1 MPLDEHIAFVLE
13 ALRPHERQ
21 LGLGGTM
28 TAAGATREQTV
39 ASAINRAAGGRPIP
53 GNQVELLIDGPCA
66 YDAML
71 DVITGATR
79 WIHFENYIIRDDSA
93 GRRFADL
100 LARRA
105 REGVHVRVLYDGLG
119 SIGTPRA
126 YWRGLREAGV
136 EVRAFRPLSP
146 VDLVSNLSRNHR
158 KLVVADGV
166 AGGDRRAVHRLRVD
180 RRGQPRTAALARHRG
195 EIAGPAAAVLDQ
207 AFARTWEVAGGQL
220 PDDDV
225 AGRVTPQG
233 QADVRVISG
242 EPGRERTYRVI
253 ELLAAGSIERLWITD
268 AYLVAPPRLFQA
280 LRDAAKD
287 GVDVRLLVPGSSD
300 LPLVRNLSRIGYREL
315 LRSGVRIFEWDG
327 PMLHAKTIVAD
338 GRWTRVGS
346 SNLNPSSLL
355 GNWELDVLIED
366 AALAEAMERQFRLDI
381 ARSREV
387 IRRPARGPQRH
398 QRRPARPRCGTRT
411 PRSRPRSTSRPAAS
425 AASARRWPLRAL
437 IANARRSIFL
447 PLSAILVSLGALFFA
462 LPKFTAYVFGVLC
475 GWLALSAWREAFRR
489 RADR

>member
-1 MPLDEHIAFVLE
+1 
-13 ALRPHERQ
+13 
-21 LGLGGTM
+21 M
-28 TAAGATREQTV
+28 TAAGDAEQTV

-53 GNQVELLIDGPCA
+53 GNQVDLLIDGPCA

-71 DVITGATR
+71 DVITNASR
-79 WIHFENYIIRDDSA
+79 WIHFENYIIRADAA

-119 SIGTPRA
+119 SLATPRG
-126 YWRGLREAGV
+126 YWRALRQAGV

-146 VDLVSNLSRNHR
+146 IDLVSNFSRNHR
-158 KLVVADGV
+158 KLVVGDGS
-166 AGGDRRAVHRLRVD
+166 RAVIGGLCIGCEWTGEDADDGSPWRD
-180 RRGQPRTAALARHRG
+180 TAV
-195 EIAGPAAAVLDQ
+195 EIRGPAAAVLDQ
-207 AFARTWEVAGGQL
+207 AFARTWDIAGGRVL
-220 PDDDV
+220 DEDV
-225 AGRVTPQG
+225 AGRVAPQG
-233 QADVRVISG
+233 EAEVRVISG

-253 ELLAAGSIERLWITD
+253 ELLAAGSISRLWITD

-355 GNWELDVLIED
+355 GNWELDVLVED
-366 AALAEAMERQFRLDI
+366 PGLAEAMERQFRLDV

-387 IRRPARGPQRH
+387 IRRPARGPQRL
-398 QRRPARPRCGTRT
+398 
-411 PRSRPRSTSRPAAS
+411 S
-425 AASARRWPLRAL
+425 AALPTVLRREAPEVAAKLYEPTGRERRVRAALAVRAL
-437 IANARRSIFL
+437 MSNARRSIFL

-462 LPKFTAYVFGVLC
+462 LPRFTAYVFGALC
-475 GWLALSAWREAFRR
+475 GWFALSAWREAFRR
-489 RADR
+489 RDRTPIGR